1 MQNDIGKENWN
12 FSKKFLNQVLAFGL
26 LLLLLAPDAPKH
38 LQTAAESPQMMPC
51 RSTDKQ
57 SPVRSL
63 VGLDVEIR
71 GVGEVLLGWNW
82 CCRGAQLYG
91 ISYALL

>member
-1 MQNDIGKENWN
+1 MQSDTAKFKATPKNWN
-12 FSKKFLNQVLAFGL
+12 FSNMFLNHVLASGL

-63 VGLDVEIR
+63 VGLDVQIR
-71 GVGEVLLGWNW
+71 GAGEVL
-82 CCRGAQLYG
+82 
-91 ISYALL
+91 

>member
-1 MQNDIGKENWN
+1 MGTLHQANEMQNDIAKCKTTSENWN

-26 LLLLLAPDAPKH
+26 LLLLLALDALKH

-63 VGLDVEIR
+63 VGLDVQIR
-71 GVGEVLLGWNW
+71 GGGEVL
-82 CCRGAQLYG
+82 
-91 ISYALL
+91 

>member
-1 MQNDIGKENWN
+1 MENDTAKWKTTPKNWN
-12 FSKKFLNQVLAFGL
+12 FSKKFLNQVLASG

-63 VGLDVEIR
+63 VGLDVQIR
-71 GVGEVLLGWNW
+71 GGGEVL
-82 CCRGAQLYG
+82 
-91 ISYALL
+91 

>member
-1 MQNDIGKENWN
+1 MIIVAYQTH
-12 FSKKFLNQVLAFGL
+12 FLDLTL
-26 LLLLLAPDAPKH
+26 LLLLLAPNLPKH

-63 VGLDVEIR
+63 VGLDVQIR
-71 GVGEVLLGWNW
+71 GGGEVL
-82 CCRGAQLYG
+82 
-91 ISYALL
+91 

>member
-1 MQNDIGKENWN
+1 MESDIAKWKATSENWN
-12 FSKKFLNQVLAFGL
+12 FWKKFLNQVLASGL

-38 LQTAAESPQMMPC
+38 LQTAAERPQMMPC

-63 VGLDVEIR
+63 VGLDVQIR
-71 GVGEVLLGWNW
+71 GGGEVL
-82 CCRGAQLYG
+82 
-91 ISYALL
+91 

>member
-1 MQNDIGKENWN
+1 MQYQANEMESDIAKWKATSKNWN

-38 LQTAAESPQMMPC
+38 LQTAAESPQMMPY

-63 VGLDVEIR
+63 VGLDVQIR
-71 GVGEVLLGWNW
+71 GGGEVL
-82 CCRGAQLYG
+82 
-91 ISYALL
+91 

>member
-1 MQNDIGKENWN
+1 MVSAKANEIQNDTAKFKTTPKNWN
-12 FSKKFLNQVLAFGL
+12 FSNMFLNQVLASGL

-63 VGLDVEIR
+63 VGLDVQIR
-71 GVGEVLLGWNW
+71 GGGEVL
-82 CCRGAQLYG
+82 
-91 ISYALL
+91 

>member
-1 MQNDIGKENWN
+1 MQSDIAKCKATSENWN

-51 RSTDKQ
+51 RSTDKHL
-57 SPVRSL
+57 PVRLL
-63 VGLDVEIR
+63 VGLDVETR
-71 GVGEVLLGWNW
+71 GVYYLCNHG
-82 CCRGAQLYG
+82 
-91 ISYALL
+91 

>member
-1 MQNDIGKENWN
+1 MESRAKPYANEMQSDIAKCKATSKNWN
-12 FSKKFLNQVLAFGL
+12 FSNMFLNQVLASGL
-26 LLLLLAPDAPKH
+26 LLLLLAPNAPKH

-51 RSTDKQ
+51 RSTDKH

-71 GVGEVLLGWNW
+71 GGGE
-82 CCRGAQLYG
+82 
-91 ISYALL
+91 

>member
-1 MQNDIGKENWN
+1 MQNDIEKLELLE
-12 FSKKFLNQVLAFGL
+12 KFLNQVLAFGL
-26 LLLLLAPDAPKH
+26 LLLLLAPNAPKH

-63 VGLDVEIR
+63 VGLDVQIR
-71 GVGEVLLGWNW
+71 GGGEVL
-82 CCRGAQLYG
+82 
-91 ISYALL
+91 